1 MIFVNLAGKSQI
13 QNVFNMKIAFIFLW
27 LTVFS
32 LNSVLGQDKSILIA
46 KDSTSVGKPVKKSAS
61 HPYRRWGD
69 GGAGLGLDYGG
80 LIGVKASFYPIKYM
94 AVFGAV
100 GWEIVGIGWNVGI
113 LGRIIPA
120 DGKHGTRPYLKVMY
134 GVNGATQVKGKNGYD
149 EMFYGLTVGAGLEL
163 RFGKIKKNGIN
174 IDLNVPFRSPEFFDM
189 VSRIKND
196 PQIDLKND
204 PWPVTI
210 SVGYM
215 VEF

>member
-1 MIFVNLAGKSQI
+1 MPLTVILAQEKTNQVTNDTIPTLKSQKKTK
-13 QNVFNMKIAFIFLW
+13 MKP
-27 LTVFS
+27 
-32 LNSVLGQDKSILIA
+32 D
-46 KDSTSVGKPVKKSAS
+46 
-61 HPYRRWGD
+61 RRWGD

-80 LIGVKASFYPIKYM
+80 LVGVKASFYPIKYM

-100 GWEIVGIGWNVGI
+100 GWEIIGIGWNAGI

-174 IDLNVPFRSPEFFDM
+174 IDLNVPFRSPGFYDM
-189 VSRIKND
+189 LSRIKDD
-196 PQIDLKND
+196 PQIDLKNE

>member
-1 MIFVNLAGKSQI
+1 MKKHIVLVMIMLMPLTVILAQEKTNQVTNDTIPAVKSQKKTK
-13 QNVFNMKIAFIFLW
+13 MKP
-27 LTVFS
+27 
-32 LNSVLGQDKSILIA
+32 D
-46 KDSTSVGKPVKKSAS
+46 
-61 HPYRRWGD
+61 RRWGD

>member
-1 MIFVNLAGKSQI
+1 MRIR
-13 QNVFNMKIAFIFLW
+13 FILFLFIVLSAQVMW
-27 LTVFS
+27 AQS
-32 LNSVLGQDKSILIA
+32 KSVLIT
-46 KDSTSVGKPVKKSAS
+46 KDTSATHVTEKKVNRYST
-61 HPYRRWGD
+61 RRWGD
-69 GGAGLGLDYGG
+69 GGAGIGLDYGG

-100 GWEIVGIGWNVGI
+100 GWEIIGIGWNVGI

>member
-1 MIFVNLAGKSQI
+1 MPLTVILAQEKTNQVTNDTIPTLKSQKKTK
-13 QNVFNMKIAFIFLW
+13 MKP
-27 LTVFS
+27 
-32 LNSVLGQDKSILIA
+32 D
-46 KDSTSVGKPVKKSAS
+46 
-61 HPYRRWGD
+61 RRWGD

-100 GWEIVGIGWNVGI
+100 GWEIIGIGWNVGI
-113 LGRIIPA
+113 LGRVIPA

>member
-1 MIFVNLAGKSQI
+1 MKKHIVLVMIMLMPLTVIFAQEKTNQVTNDTIPTLKSQKKTK
-13 QNVFNMKIAFIFLW
+13 MKP
-27 LTVFS
+27 
-32 LNSVLGQDKSILIA
+32 D
-46 KDSTSVGKPVKKSAS
+46 
-61 HPYRRWGD
+61 RRWGD

-80 LIGVKASFYPIKYM
+80 LVGVKASFYPIKYM

-100 GWEIVGIGWNVGI
+100 GWEIIGIGWNAGI

-174 IDLNVPFRSPEFFDM
+174 IDLNVPFRSPGFYDM
-189 VSRIKND
+189 LSRIKDD
-196 PQIDLKND
+196 PQIDLKNE